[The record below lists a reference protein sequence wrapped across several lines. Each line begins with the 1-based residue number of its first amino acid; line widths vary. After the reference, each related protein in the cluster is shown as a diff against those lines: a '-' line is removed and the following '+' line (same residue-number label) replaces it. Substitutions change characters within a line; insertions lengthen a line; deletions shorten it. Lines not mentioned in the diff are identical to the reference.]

1 MRCRILYAMTP
12 PLLGK
17 GPATKSDDF
26 FEKFRMTFDPPP
38 SFLGNYVAIFYMD
51 MVAYTRRYEG
61 QYEMQAHAFFKV
73 CLVFI
78 FIRPE
83 SDHWLCLSLTHSLTH
98 SLTDSC
104 LINLT
109 AMHDTKCLMLS
120 QHLLK
125 AVKRLKQVV

>member
-51 MVAYTRRYEG
+51 MVAYTRGYEG

-98 SLTDSC
+98 SLTDS
-104 LINLT
+104 LT
-109 AMHDTKCLMLS
+109 PVYQT
-120 QHLLK
+120 
-125 AVKRLKQVV
+125 

>member
-78 FIRPE
+78 FSI
-83 SDHWLCLSLTHSLTH
+83 
-98 SLTDSC
+98 
-104 LINLT
+104 
-109 AMHDTKCLMLS
+109 
-120 QHLLK
+120 QLLK
-125 AVKRLKQVV
+125 KHTLSPEMTLLCQTHAEKA